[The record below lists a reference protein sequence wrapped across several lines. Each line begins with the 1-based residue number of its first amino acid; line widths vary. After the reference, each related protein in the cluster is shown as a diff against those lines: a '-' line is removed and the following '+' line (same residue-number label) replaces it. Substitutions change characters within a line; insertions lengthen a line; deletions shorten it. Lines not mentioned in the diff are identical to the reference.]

1 MAALRVPVDPVA
13 VDLVVRDVVGPVGLA
28 GRVHP
33 AEQVGSAVPV
43 AALKPLRVVV
53 VQVVQILRAGLV
65 VAVAVRA
72 DVAVE
77 LPRPRQDRASLR
89 TAST

>member
-1 MAALRVPVDPVA
+1 MLPVA
-13 VDLVVRDVVGPVGLA
+13 VDLVRVVPVVRDVVGL
-28 GRVHP
+28 

-43 AALKPLRVVV
+43 AALKPLRVV
-53 VQVVQILRAGLV
+53 VVQILRAGLV

-77 LPRPRQDRASLR
+77 LRRPRQDRASLR

>member
-13 VDLVVRDVVGPVGLA
+13 VDRVVRDVVGSVGL
-28 GRVHP
+28 

-43 AALKPLRVVV
+43 QALKPLRVGA
-53 VQVVQILRAGLV
+53 VQAVKLLKAGLV

>member
-1 MAALRVPVDPVA
+1 MAALRVLVDPV
-13 VDLVVRDVVGPVGLA
+13 VDLVPVVLVVRDVVGSVGL
-28 GRVHP
+28 

-43 AALKPLRVVV
+43 AALKPLRVV
-53 VQVVQILRAGLV
+53 VVQILRAGLV